1 MVSRG
6 HLLDKDI
13 RSLIAPMIRFGVVI
27 VIVSALF
34 LILSQY
40 LKIRWQILVS
50 AALILLLLILV
61 EAWRRGIFLSLWS
74 LQLRSLYR
82 RYDSTGLLPLLQEYK
97 SQERRRIEILKGIS
111 FVIISIAFGFSID
124 VLQSSLRLGLQL
136 NVTPSLIATTWQ
148 IHAVIIGFSFV
159 ALTFVWE
166 EIYSNS
172 LSDELT
178 RLFVEDIGSIWTVTF
193 VFGANFVIGITSL
206 TQSSAETAD
215 PVAVYIGA
223 VLFTS
228 SIVFVTWR
236 FLDALDL
243 LFYTDIDEELKQYA
257 ARDLERAILNEQSTP
272 NEVLSASISGFEQV
286 SVGLPG
292 FSLER
297 TIISSRDINKRGAIT
312 DLNLKRMKNIAEI
325 VEDAQTTS
333 IDQNPTIGLSLAED
347 TTVLSLKGELSN
359 ESLKEIEQQL
369 RHGIKTRGET

>member
-1 MVSRG
+1 
-6 HLLDKDI
+6 
-13 RSLIAPMIRFGVVI
+13 MIRFGVVI